1 MATVIQI
8 KRSTSATAPVIANL
22 AEGELAYVQ
31 DRSGDGASAKLFIE
45 SVDSGANPVIHAI
58 GGKYYTDILDG
69 ASTAPANLS
78 VGNGDTSG
86 GSLKLLE
93 DSDNGTNFTALKA
106 ADSLAASV
114 TFTLP
119 AADGTS
125 GQVLGT
131 DASGNLSFIST
142 TSTIGGASDTNF
154 SSLADGHVAIYDA
167 DTSMWLNK
175 AVSGDVTMADT
186 GAFTLGADVVDGTN
200 IADDSIDSEHLVDGS
215 IDTAHLANDSV
226 DADKLASNAVVFASV
241 DGAAVITATET
252 VASNSTS
259 DVTFPTTKAVFD
271 YVSAIDVDDAL
282 ALAGDSGTGSID
294 LDTQSLTVTGGTGV
308 TSSASGQAITLAIGQ
323 DVSTSSNVT
332 FGNITT
338 TGYIAGPASMTIDP
352 AAVGDDTGTLIIAG
366 NLQVDG
372 TTTTINST
380 TIELDDLN
388 FEVAAAAADS
398 AAANGAGFTVGGA
411 LATLT
416 YAHADT
422 SWNMNKGLN
431 ITGGLSLTGSIT
443 SVDGAAPTA
452 GQLMVGNGSNGDMEL
467 ATLTAG
473 EGMDVTNADGAITLS
488 VEDATDS
495 NKGIA
500 SFASAIFDVS
510 SGAVSIKDATSSV
523 KGIASFGTDFTVTS
537 GAVAVTSLDGGSF

>member
-69 ASTAPANLS
+69 NSTLPSNLS

-119 AADGTS
+119 ATDGTN

-186 GAFTLGADVVDGTN
+186 GAFTLGSDVVDGTN
-200 IADDSIDSEHLVDGS
+200 IADDSIDSEHLVDGG
-215 IDTAHLANDSV
+215 IDTAHLSDDSV
-226 DADKLASNAVVFASV
+226 TAAKLASDAVVFASV
-241 DGAAVITATET
+241 DGAAVITSVEG
-252 VASNSTS
+252 VSSNSTS

-308 TSSASGQAITLAIGQ
+308 TSSASGQAITLDIGQ

-500 SFASAIFDVS
+500 SFASAIFDVT

-523 KGIASFGTDFTVTS
+523 KGIASFGSDFTVTS
-537 GAVAVTSLDGGSF
+537 GAVAVTSLDGGTF

>member
-200 IADDSIDSEHLVDGS
+200 IADDSIDSEHLADGS
-215 IDTAHLANDSV
+215 IDPAHFAA
-226 DADKLASNAVVFASV
+226 DAVNAAALASNAVVFASV
-241 DGAAVITATET
+241 DGAAVITAAEG
-252 VASNSTS
+252 VSSNSTS

-338 TGYIAGPASMTIDP
+338 TGYIAGPASM
-352 AAVGDDTGTLIIAG
+352 
-366 NLQVDG
+366 
-372 TTTTINST
+372 
-380 TIELDDLN
+380 
-388 FEVAAAAADS
+388 
-398 AAANGAGFTVGGA
+398 
-411 LATLT
+411 
-416 YAHADT
+416 
-422 SWNMNKGLN
+422 
-431 ITGGLSLTGSIT
+431 LSLIH
-443 SVDGAAPTA
+443 
-452 GQLMVGNGSNGDMEL
+452 
-467 ATLTAG
+467 
-473 EGMDVTNADGAITLS
+473 I
-488 VEDATDS
+488 
-495 NKGIA
+495 
-500 SFASAIFDVS
+500 
-510 SGAVSIKDATSSV
+510 
-523 KGIASFGTDFTVTS
+523 
-537 GAVAVTSLDGGSF
+537 

>member
-200 IADDSIDSEHLVDGS
+200 IADDSIDSEHLVDGG
-215 IDTAHLANDSV
+215 IDTAHIA
-226 DADKLASNAVVFASV
+226 ASAVTLVPPISKV
-241 DGAAVITATET
+241 
-252 VASNSTS
+252 
-259 DVTFPTTKAVFD
+259 VTDISPA
-271 YVSAIDVDDAL
+271 
-282 ALAGDSGTGSID
+282 
-294 LDTQSLTVTGGTGV
+294 TVTRPF
-308 TSSASGQAITLAIGQ
+308 A
-323 DVSTSSNVT
+323 
-332 FGNITT
+332 
-338 TGYIAGPASMTIDP
+338 
-352 AAVGDDTGTLIIAG
+352 
-366 NLQVDG
+366 
-372 TTTTINST
+372 
-380 TIELDDLN
+380 
-388 FEVAAAAADS
+388 
-398 AAANGAGFTVGGA
+398 TVIK
-411 LATLT
+411 
-416 YAHADT
+416 
-422 SWNMNKGLN
+422 S
-431 ITGGLSLTGSIT
+431 
-443 SVDGAAPTA
+443 
-452 GQLMVGNGSNGDMEL
+452 
-467 ATLTAG
+467 
-473 EGMDVTNADGAITLS
+473 
-488 VEDATDS
+488 
-495 NKGIA
+495 
-500 SFASAIFDVS
+500 VS
-510 SGAVSIKDATSSV
+510 SV
-523 KGIASFGTDFTVTS
+523 
-537 GAVAVTSLDGGSF
+537 

>member
-186 GAFTLGADVVDGTN
+186 GAFTLGSDVVDGTN

-380 TIELDDLN
+380 TVELDDLN

>member
-200 IADDSIDSEHLVDGS
+200 IADDSIDSEHLADGS
-215 IDTAHLANDSV
+215 IDPAHFAA
-226 DADKLASNAVVFASV
+226 DAVNAAALASNAVVFASV
-241 DGAAVITATET
+241 DGAAVITAAEG
-252 VASNSTS
+252 VSSNSTS

-380 TIELDDLN
+380 TVELDDLN

-523 KGIASFGTDFTVTS
+523 KGIASFGSDFTVTS
-537 GAVAVTSLDGGSF
+537 GAVAVTSLDGGTF